1 MDKTDATQKATS
13 NRYVWSF
20 LVITCLLSWPFWLA
34 SGVLSRQGLGTFDF
48 RWLFAQI
55 GVFGPS
61 LTALLVSGIIWKEL
75 RYNALR
81 ILPLLLLPLVI
92 PGVLTAASAP
102 LRVAEFSPLASV
114 ATVVV
119 SIAVMLF
126 FSSLNRRLSSP
137 GTGEPYERPGAKW
150 MLLSITFFPALFLL
164 AWVLVNLQGRDRTI
178 STFRDNAGGFAGV
191 LLVSFAHNLLL
202 GGPLGE
208 EIGWRGFLLP
218 QLLKGNSPLA
228 ASLILGIVWAL
239 WHLPIDLYAGHS
251 LEVAA
256 AIFFRII
263 SALSFTIL
271 FTWFYLHKGN
281 LLVALFLHTSIN
293 MLPDL
298 GFSQY
303 DVSMILFVIFTAIA
317 ALIVSAF
324 SRVFRSSSG
333 LTWSA

>member
-1 MDKTDATQKATS
+1 MDKTDGANKATS
-13 NRYVWSF
+13 RCIWSF
-20 LVITCLLSWPFWLA
+20 IVITCLLSWPFWLA
-34 SGVLSRQGLGTFDF
+34 SGILSRQGLGTFDF
-48 RWLFAQI
+48 HWLSAQI

-61 LTALLVSGIIWKEL
+61 LTALLVSGIMRKEL
-75 RYNALR
+75 RYNALWT
-81 ILPLLLLPLVI
+81 LPLLLLPLVI

-102 LRVAEFSPLASV
+102 LGIAEFSPLISV

-137 GTGEPYERPGAKW
+137 GTGELYGRPGAKW
-150 MLLSITFFPALFLL
+150 ILLSITFFPALFLL
-164 AWVLVNLQGRDRTI
+164 AWVLVNLQGGGWTI
-178 STFRDNAGGFAGV
+178 LTFRNNAGGFAWV

-218 QLLKGNSPLA
+218 QLLKGHSPLA
-228 ASLILGIVWAL
+228 ASLMLGVVWAL

-256 AIFFRII
+256 AIFFRMI

-281 LLVALFLHTSIN
+281 LLVALLLHTSIN

-298 GFSQY
+298 GFSGY
-303 DVSMILFVIFTAIA
+303 HVSMILFVVLTAVA
-317 ALIVSAF
+317 AFIVSAF
-324 SRVFRSSSG
+324 SPVFRSSSG
-333 LTWSA
+333 